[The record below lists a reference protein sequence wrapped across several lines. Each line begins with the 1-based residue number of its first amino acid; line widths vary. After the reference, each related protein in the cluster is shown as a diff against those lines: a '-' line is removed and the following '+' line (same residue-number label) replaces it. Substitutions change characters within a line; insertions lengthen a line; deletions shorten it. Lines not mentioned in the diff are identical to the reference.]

1 MLITATYDGK
11 VFKPKTPLD
20 LDIDQEY
27 QIEVINDVQKKDID
41 NVLLN
46 KNQSKSLNLAER
58 INLRFAEFDD
68 INIPQITRD
77 KIRNHIDFNE

>member
-27 QIEVINDVQKKDID
+27 QIEVINDVKKKDTN
-41 NVLLN
+41 NVSLGEKLRKIRQKIVDSGIPLLN
-46 KNQSKSLNLAER
+46 EEEIER
-58 INLRFAEFDD
+58 EKAMRQGGWQEN
-68 INIPQITRD
+68 
-77 KIRNHIDFNE
+77 

>member
-27 QIEVINDVQKKDID
+27 QIEVINDVKKTDTN
-41 NVLLN
+41 NV
-46 KNQSKSLNLAER
+46 SLGEK
-58 INLRFAEFDD
+58 LR
-68 INIPQITRD
+68 
-77 KIRNHIDFNE
+77 KIRQKIVDSGIPLLSEEEVEREKATRQGGWQEN